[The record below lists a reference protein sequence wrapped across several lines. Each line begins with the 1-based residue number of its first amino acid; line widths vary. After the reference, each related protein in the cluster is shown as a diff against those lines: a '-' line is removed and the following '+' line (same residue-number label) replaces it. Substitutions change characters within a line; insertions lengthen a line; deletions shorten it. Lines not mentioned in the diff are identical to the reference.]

1 MCANAEEMS
10 LQLYFTN
17 VGKNMGEKKIYIFS
31 LAIMVMKKV
40 LKNANL
46 NAK

>member
-17 VGKNMGEKKIYIFS
+17 VGKNMGKKNIYIFFGHYGHEKS
-31 LAIMVMKKV
+31 TKKC
-40 LKNANL
+40 KS
-46 NAK
+46 

>member
-17 VGKNMGEKKIYIFS
+17 VGKNMGKKIYIFFGHYGHEKS
-31 LAIMVMKKV
+31 TKKC
-40 LKNANL
+40 KS
-46 NAK
+46 